1 MFIFVIKLFN
11 FIQNKYKFK
20 NILIINLFICFIFN
34 HNLWLCLLNHSNQ
47 KLYSIKSRFTPSKK
61 KMLYSFVTNPS
72 LEFFISG
79 IQIPLLNKIHRT
91 KKLILIKLHRISC
104 DRVSINYLRSFF

>member
-1 MFIFVIKLFN
+1 MFMFVHFFLRSSASKSVYF
-11 FIQNKYKFK
+11 
-20 NILIINLFICFIFN
+20 LIDI
-34 HNLWLCLLNHSNQ
+34 CLLNHSNQ